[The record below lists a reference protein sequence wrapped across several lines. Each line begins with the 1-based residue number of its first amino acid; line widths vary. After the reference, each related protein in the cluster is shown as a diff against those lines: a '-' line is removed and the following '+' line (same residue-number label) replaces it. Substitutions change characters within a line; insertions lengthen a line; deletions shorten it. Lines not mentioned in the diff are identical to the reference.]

1 MAALQNVLHACGV
14 GENALL
20 SQARARSADWAS

>member
-1 MAALQNVLHACGV
+1 MTALQNVLHACGV
-14 GENALL
+14 GEDALL